1 MSSLSVCILGNNSA
15 DCALIWVEREHETCL
30 CAWMQG
36 RIRCLFMRGLR
47 HKYPL
52 VFTIKHINNK
62 DELSV
67 FAARLI
73 VGGFHRFPA
82 PHSQG
87 SVHSD
92 RLAGWR
98 SEVSSPSA
106 GEGLDSQEL
115 ESGDS
120 Q

>member
-1 MSSLSVCILGNNSA
+1 MK
-15 DCALIWVEREHETCL
+15 CL

-36 RIRCLFMRGLR
+36 RIQCLLMRGLR

-73 VGGFHRFPA
+73 VGGFHLFSA

-106 GEGLDSQEL
+106 GEGLDSQE
-115 ESGDS
+115 
-120 Q
+120 